1 MSRTIQASDCAHCGT
16 PFSGSSNE
24 RFCCRGCEFVWKSIH
39 QNGLSQFYDI
49 KGNASLPP
57 IGASVFS
64 HRNLSELGKAQEK
77 IEARGENEIV
87 RGEFRI
93 EGISCIACVWL
104 IEAVFKRESGAIDI
118 KVDSQAGE
126 VLLIWRR
133 EIFKIKKFGQA
144 LGGLGYQLVAIESAS
159 QKPPASRQLA
169 SRIGICAFLLLNTM
183 LFTLPGYLGMGGD
196 FFLSP
201 LFHLLG
207 AFFATMSLIVGGGYF
222 IRRAWHALL
231 AQVLHIDLPI
241 SFGLVAAYLGSI
253 VGWFSGYT
261 SLVYFDFVSTFVFL
275 MLVGRWLQEYTLER
289 NHALLRR
296 NKENL
301 QEVILLGGPRDG
313 ERVASETLS
322 TGQVYSIEAGA
333 INPVA
338 AELMDSA
345 ASLSMEW
352 ITGEPH
358 PVVGAP
364 NQIVPAGAINLGL
377 NRLAL
382 KARENWRDSTL
393 FTLFERKETDFLNKR
408 LQSIL
413 KYYILAVLAT
423 GFLGGLGWV
432 AATGDLLLALQV
444 LTSVLVVSCPCALG
458 VALPL
463 CDTFANA
470 RLRKLGLFI
479 KSNDIWE
486 RLRQVRSVIFDKTGT
501 LTLTTPHLLN
511 ENAIHALSEP
521 AAQALF
527 VLVDRNAHPLARS
540 LREVLLARR
549 GKPAS
554 SGAPNPVTEYIGKG
568 VAWYDPSKN
577 RWTLGQ
583 PEWEADPS
591 STQTQAYRSVLRK
604 NGTFIAGFDFAE
616 DVRDDAREA
625 HRSLRALNLE
635 TVILSGDINNRVQRV
650 AEALKLPS
658 HAAFGNCSSKDK
670 AHWIEIHAHNS
681 ALMIGDGANDRLAF
695 EKAIC
700 RGTPVAEQG
709 ILESASDFF
718 FFGRSLRALPVLFH
732 TAQLRRRTVTA
743 VFGTAIIYNVGAVS
757 ICLAG
762 LMHPLLAAIL
772 MPSSSLATLAI
783 AYTAL
788 GRASPNHN

>member
-1 MSRTIQASDCAHCGT
+1 MKPTIQVSECAHCRT
-16 PFSGSSNE
+16 PFSGTPKE
-24 RFCCRGCEFVWKSIH
+24 RFCCRGCEFVWKLIH
-39 QNGLSQFYDI
+39 QSGLSQFYEI
-49 KGNASLPP
+49 KGKATLPP

-64 HRNLSELGKAQEK
+64 HHELRDLNKAQEK
-77 IEARGENEIV
+77 LEAQSENEIV

-93 EGISCIACVWL
+93 EGISCIGCVWL
-104 IEAVFKRESGAIDI
+104 IEAIFKRESGAIDI

-133 EIFKIKKFGQA
+133 EIFKIADFGRA
-144 LGGLGYQLVAIESAS
+144 LCQLGYQLTPIESAS
-159 QKPPASRQLA
+159 LKSPVSRQLA

-201 LFHLLG
+201 LFHILG

-222 IRRAWHALL
+222 IRRAWQALL
-231 AQVLHIDLPI
+231 AHVLHIDLPI
-241 SFGLVAAYLGSI
+241 SFGLIAAYLGSI

-261 SLVYFDFVSTFVFL
+261 SLIYFDFVATFVFL

-289 NHALLRR
+289 NHALLRQ
-296 NKENL
+296 KKQKL

-313 ERVASETLS
+313 QRVAAETLMN
-322 TGQVYSIEAGA
+322 GQVYSVEAGA

-338 AELMDSA
+338 AELMDPQ

-358 PVVGAP
+358 PVVWSP

-377 NRLAL
+377 TRPAL

-393 FTLFERKETDFLNKR
+393 FTLLERKQPNFQNKR

-413 KYYILAVLAT
+413 KYYILSVFVT
-423 GFLGGLGWV
+423 GFLGGLAWV
-432 AATGDLLLALQV
+432 AFTGDLLLALQV

-470 RLRKLGLFI
+470 RLRKLGLYV
-479 KSNDIWE
+479 KTNDIWE

-501 LTLTTPHLLN
+501 LTLTTPRLLN
-511 ENAIHALSEP
+511 EESIKALSEA

-527 VLVDRNAHPLARS
+527 VMVDRNAHPLARS

-549 GKPAS
+549 GKPTRITS
-554 SGAPNPVTEYIGKG
+554 PGPVTEFIGKG
-568 VAWYDPSKN
+568 VAWYDAAKN

-583 PEWEADPS
+583 PNWEATPP
-591 STQTQAYRSVLRK
+591 TIKTCTHRSVLRK

-616 DVRDDAREA
+616 DVRDDALQA
-625 HRSLRALNLE
+625 HRNLQALNLK
-635 TVILSGDINNRVQRV
+635 TVILSGDINSRVQRV
-650 AEALKLPS
+650 AQALNLPS
-658 HAAFGNCSSKDK
+658 HAAYGNCSSKDK
-670 AHWIEIHAHNS
+670 AHWIENHARNS

-718 FFGRSLRALPVLFH
+718 FFGRSLRGLPILFE
-732 TAQLRRRTVTA
+732 TAQLRRRTVATVFATA
-743 VFGTAIIYNVGAVS
+743 VIYNLAAVS

-762 LMHPLLAAIL
+762 LMHPLLAAVL
-772 MPSSSLATLAI
+772 MPTSSLASLAI
-783 AYTAL
+783 AYAGL
-788 GRASPNHN
+788 GRASVN